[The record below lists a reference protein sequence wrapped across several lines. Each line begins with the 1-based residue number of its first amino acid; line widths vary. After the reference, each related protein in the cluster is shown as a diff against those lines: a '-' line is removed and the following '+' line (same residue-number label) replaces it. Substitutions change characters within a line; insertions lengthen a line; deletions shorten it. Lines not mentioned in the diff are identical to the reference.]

1 MKKLAPL
8 AFVALVA
15 GLGSCQTKCPAYTE
29 KAPNRQSETVT
40 ASAARSAAER
50 Q

>member
-8 AFVALVA
+8 ALVALVA
-15 GLGSCQTKCPAYTE
+15 GLGSCQTKCPAYTH
-29 KAPNRQSETVT
+29 KAPNRQSVAVT
-40 ASAARSAAER
+40 ASAAQPAVER

>member
-15 GLGSCQTKCPAYTE
+15 GLGSCQTKCPAYTQ
-29 KAPNRQSETVT
+29 KAPNRHAEAVT
-40 ASAARSAAER
+40 ASAAQPAAER